1 MPKKIKH
8 DKELSFLIK
17 EYFKIKYLSERLYGQ
32 KLRLRAEII
41 DLMKKK
47 GLDNYDNK
55 YFRATLFEVKETR
68 IDIEKVKKIIPPEQV
83 KLLETSTIYPVL
95 RVLPKNEEKVIK
107 EVMRELKKW

>member
-17 EYFKIKYLSERLYGQ
+17 EYFKIKYLSERLNGQ

-47 GLDNYDNK
+47 GLNNYDNK
-55 YFRATLFEVKETR
+55 YFRATLFELKETR
-68 IDIEKVKKIIPPEQV
+68 IDIEKVKKILPPEEI
-83 KLLETSTIYPVL
+83 KLFETSTIYPVL
-95 RVLPKNEEKVIK
+95 RVLPKDEEKVIK
-107 EVMRELKKW
+107 EVMKEFKKW